1 MTEIKFDNEVWKD
14 ITNFERIYQVSNKGN
29 VRSLERYVYCKSK
42 NKPNIIKECILKQR
56 LDKYGYLIVNLKK
69 NQKSHIRKIHR
80 LVAEA
85 FIENKQNLETVN
97 HINGIKTDNRVE
109 NLEWLSFGDNAR
121 HRTKKLLVKPKLSKI
136 EVLYIFNNLDKKTK
150 TQIAKDL
157 NVCRNTVLDIINGK
171 KLYIEE
177 LLCK

>member
-69 NQKSHIRKIHR
+69 IK
-80 LVAEA
+80 
-85 FIENKQNLETVN
+85 N
-97 HINGIKTDNRVE
+97 HI
-109 NLEWLSFGDNAR
+109 
-121 HRTKKLLVKPKLSKI
+121 
-136 EVLYIFNNLDKKTK
+136 
-150 TQIAKDL
+150 
-157 NVCRNTVLDIINGK
+157 
-171 KLYIEE
+171 
-177 LLCK
+177 